1 MRVRNIPRRFLL
13 AGIFAILAIVVAA
26 YVLTF
31 LSYSAALKPNTPPL
45 TPPNGGVAVLF
56 TADDVNALDREIPGL
71 ISIAPSGKLFNDDGQ
86 TLKQDIVV
94 EITGA
99 VSGSTLRF
107 PANELL
113 TPQPVT
119 LSGLGTIQ
127 DYPFDSYEVVSLI
140 TAKDKAPNG
149 STRVLGTDTVMAL
162 DLPGWVASDSTPL
175 PLEALPGDWIGQ
187 DTIAM
192 TVSRSVSTKML
203 AIILLA
209 LMAILGIAACLV
221 MLWVVMGYIGAG
233 FPPASWLAVMLF
245 ALLPLR
251 EFFPGSPPL
260 GSWMDILLVFWVIL
274 TIIVSMVIVIGL
286 LLAQARHKSP
296 GSRLGAEP
304 GGE

>member
-1 MRVRNIPRRFLL
+1 MRVRNIPRRILL
-13 AGIFAILAIVVAA
+13 GGIFAILAIVVAA
-26 YVLTF
+26 YVLTL
-31 LSYSAALKPNTPPL
+31 LSYRAALSPDTPMPK
-45 TPPNGGVAVLF
+45 PPNGGVAVLF
-56 TADDVNALDREIPGL
+56 TANDVNALDREIPGL
-71 ISIAPSGKLFNDDGQ
+71 LSIAPSERLFNNDGQ
-86 TLKQDIVV
+86 TLKQEIVV

-99 VSGSTLRF
+99 VSGATVRF

-119 LSGLGTIQ
+119 LSTLGTIQ

-140 TAKDKAPNG
+140 TVKDKAPSG
-149 STRVLGTDTVMAL
+149 STRTLGTDAVMAL
-162 DLPGWVASDSTPL
+162 DLPGWVANESTPL
-175 PLEALPGDWIGQ
+175 PLETLPGDWIGQ
-187 DTIAM
+187 DTISV

-221 MLWVVMGYIGAG
+221 MLWVVLGYIGAG
-233 FPPASWLAVMLF
+233 FPPANWLAVMLF